1 MPTMKRIL
9 ILALLCVPAWAQVT
23 LNNANIS
30 NATYINDAMEQVPA
44 SLQPKDGEVR

>member
-1 MPTMKRIL
+1 MTQFRLESFAMLPR
-9 ILALLCVPAWAQVT
+9 WGQVT